1 MPTRLVMIAS
11 ALAMGALGIAI
22 TFLPQE
28 LLTWLGIMPTG
39 AVATSV
45 LPLVVQLT
53 GALYL
58 SFAMLNWTA
67 KDSLLGG
74 IYNRPIAIGNFL
86 HFVMGAL
93 ALGKGVFANPG
104 ARLLVPVA
112 IVYAIFAIAFAMIL
126 FTSPVRPA
134 TDAT

>member
-1 MPTRLVMIAS
+1 MSTRIVMIAS
-11 ALAMGALGIAI
+11 ALVMAILGITA

-28 LLTWLGIMPTG
+28 ALGWLGIHADG
-39 AVATSV
+39 V

-67 KDSLLGG
+67 KESLLGG
-74 IYNRPIAIGNFL
+74 IYNRPIALGNFL

-93 ALGKGVFANPG
+93 ALGKGVFADPS
-104 ARLLVPVA
+104 ARVLMPL
-112 IVYAIFAIAFAMIL
+112 AIAYGLLALAFAKIL
-126 FTSPVRPA
+126 FTSPVR
-134 TDAT
+134 DAQQQS